1 MPATLL
7 KARSLLKHREVDPDE
22 VRMTLGEHLEELRSR
37 VIKLLVGLFAGAV
50 LCFVFRERL
59 MQILLGPTF
68 AVLRRNGLAPELVV
82 LDPVEPFLTTLKVSV
97 IVGFILSAPYG
108 LYQIWAFVAAG
119 LYKRE
124 RRFVQRFI
132 PVSITL
138 FMTGAVFFLF
148 IVMPV
153 FLNFLISFMHAVP
166 TFDPASVFGNTLVP
180 MRAPIATSAPAADV
194 ALVPNIPILDA
205 DPASPP
211 SGAMWIDR
219 QTHELRVR
227 VGDETCVV
235 SARPA
240 EKQNVIRPNWTLRD
254 TIELTL
260 EMAAA
265 FGVGFQVPV
274 VVAFLATIGVLSSA
288 QMGKS
293 RRMVW
298 FVMSIAAAVFTPSPD
313 PFTMMLLLVPMCLLF
328 EGGLFAAKRIER
340 HKAAAAA
347 AEDDG
352 HPID

>member
-1 MPATLL
+1 
-7 KARSLLKHREVDPDE
+7 
-22 VRMTLGEHLEELRSR
+22 MTLGEHLEELRSR
-37 VIKLLVGLFAGAV
+37 LIKLLVGLLTGAV
-50 LCFVFRERL
+50 VCFIFRERL

-68 AVLRRNGLAPELVV
+68 AVLRANGLAPELVV
-82 LDPVEPFLTTLKVSV
+82 LDPVEPFLTTLRVSV
-97 IVGFILSAPYG
+97 IVGFILTAPYG

-132 PVSITL
+132 PVSIGL
-138 FMTGAVFFLF
+138 FMTGALFFLF

-153 FLNFLISFMHAVP
+153 FLNFLISFMHTVP
-166 TFDPASVFGNTLVP
+166 TFDPTGVWGNLLVP
-180 MRAPIATSAPAADV
+180 HRAPITTSAPAI
-194 ALVPNIPILDA
+194 PNGLKPSIQILDG
-205 DPASPP
+205 DPDKPP

-219 QTHELRVR
+219 QSHELRVR

-235 SARPA
+235 TAKPA
-240 EKQNVIRPNWTLRD
+240 EKQNVIRPNWTLRE
-254 TIELTL
+254 TIQLTL

-265 FGVGFQVPV
+265 FGIGFQVPV
-274 VVAFLATIGVLSSA
+274 VVAFLATIGIISSA

-328 EGGLFAAKRIER
+328 ESGLFAAKRIEKR
-340 HKAAAAA
+340 KAAAAA
-347 AEDDG
+347 AAAEETSPPSD
-352 HPID
+352 